1 MSTRPDRF
9 LRALPLAIVVAAGC
23 TAQPEATP
31 PPPAPPYTTT
41 ATVKDIMQLIVDPAA
56 DEVWQ
61 AVMTVHSAQGT
72 VETVPR
78 SDEDWLKA
86 RRGAMTLIEA
96 SNLLMTPGRHVAKP
110 GEKSEAPG
118 VELEP
123 AEMEANIVKDLPAFH
138 KAALGL
144 HDAAVQA
151 LGAIDAKDA
160 PKLFELGEAIEMAC
174 EHCHSRYWYPNEKIP
189 TFPDPPAP
197 PPAASK

>member
-23 TAQPEATP
+23 TAQPEALP

-110 GEKSEAPG
+110 GQQAKNPRVQLDPIEIESLIEKERASWTK
-118 VELEP
+118 
-123 AEMEANIVKDLPAFH
+123 MSRDLQDSMQPML
-138 KAALGL
+138 K
-144 HDAAVQA
+144 
-151 LGAIDAKDA
+151 AIDAKNPTALSDSSI
-160 PKLFELGEAIEMAC
+160 AIDEAC
-174 EHCHSRYWYPNEKIP
+174 EACHHKFWYPDKH
-189 TFPDPPAP
+189 
-197 PPAASK
+197 